1 MERRGEGE
9 VVSVGFY
16 SIVIDPST
24 RGCLLLREKD
34 GLAPSAAVKKKKKVK
49 KREKGSKT
57 GVPSRTAAM
66 YSGTCGSA
74 DCSGGG
80 ELADG
85 PGAT

>member
-1 MERRGEGE
+1 MERRGEKE
-9 VVSVGFY
+9 IVSVGFY

-24 RGCLLLREKD
+24 RCCLLLKEKD
-34 GLAPSAAVKKKKKVK
+34 GLASSAAAKKKVK

-57 GVPSRTAAM
+57 GVPSRTPTM